1 MLKTIR
7 TAYLSSVYLLLYIPI
22 GVLVLYSFNSAR
34 FGAEWKGFSLQWYAS
49 LWQNTGL
56 RDAAVHSLSVSLAAA
71 TVSTLIAT
79 LTAVSL
85 YRYQFRGKQTLSG
98 LLFIVM
104 MSPDIVMAISLLIL
118 FIVLGIELGFWSLL
132 LAHITFCLP
141 FGVITLLSRLSG
153 FDKRIIEAA
162 YDLGAS
168 EFTLFRKIILPL
180 CAPAILSAWLLNFT
194 LSLDDVTISFFM
206 TGPSYDILPLR
217 IYSMVRLG
225 IKPEVN
231 ALATI
236 MFLLSLV
243 LILISQLLNS
253 RRIYGGTGK

>member
-1 MLKTIR
+1 MLKIIR
-7 TAYLSSVYLLLYIPI
+7 TGYLTSIYLLLYIPI
-22 GVLVLYSFNSAR
+22 AVLILYSFNSAR
-34 FGAEWKGFSLQWYAS
+34 FGAEWKGFSLAWYSS
-49 LWQNTGL
+49 LLDNLTL
-56 RDAAVHSLSVSLAAA
+56 RDAALNSVSVSLAAA
-71 TVSTLIAT
+71 TLSTIVAT
-79 LTAVSL
+79 ITAVSL
-85 YRYQFRGKQTLSG
+85 YRYQFRGKQALNA

-118 FIVLGIELGFWSLL
+118 FIVAGIELGFWSLL
-132 LAHITFCLP
+132 LSHITFCLP
-141 FGVITLLSRLSG
+141 FGVITVFSRLSG
-153 FDKRIIEAA
+153 FDRRIVEAA

-168 EFTLFRKIILPL
+168 EFVIFWKIILPM

-225 IKPEVN
+225 IKPEIN

-236 MFLLSLV
+236 MFSVSLI
-243 LILISQLLNS
+243 LILISQLLL
-253 RRIYGGTGK
+253 KEKK